1 MSLNRKS
8 KFHVIL
14 RKENKM
20 KSNIKQSGKPRA
32 FSIVELLTVMSIIV
46 ILFSLL
52 MPALALARRYAK
64 RVQQHAQFRSISA
77 GLELFSKPAS
87 EGGYGELPDSGR
99 YDDTGEAYC
108 GAMKLAEAM
117 VGQDL
122 LGFNPESLFQADGLN
137 PNLTSPDSV
146 LYPDQYT
153 TPPVPTTTSY
163 PQWYIDNL
171 KSRKLNLEVE
181 GANVNTLQGIY
192 GNLPNGFGDLGDPA
206 DPNGGIVLCDVYG
219 RVKNIITGKRTGMPI
234 LYYKAN
240 VSRQMHV
247 WQPGTNDLNIYNYDD
262 NLDLVNLRLP
272 FAPTYYHPITIGGQA
287 TQDGGTSDPAIFYKN
302 MIRDKNVS
310 VIPRPVRP
318 DSYILISAG
327 FDGEYGT
334 DDDIFNFTQ

>member
-1 MSLNRKS
+1 MKT
-8 KFHVIL
+8 IL
-14 RKENKM
+14 
-20 KSNIKQSGKPRA
+20 KQSSKAKA

-52 MPALALARRYAK
+52 MPALAMARRYAK

-77 GLELFSKPAS
+77 GMELFSKPTS
-87 EGGYGELPDSGR
+87 EGGYGELPDSR
-99 YDDTGEAYC
+99 RLDDAGDISC

-122 LGFNPESLFQADGLN
+122 LGFNPKSLFQADGSN
-137 PNLTSPDSV
+137 PAGQTPEERD
-146 LYPDQYT
+146 LYPDDGTETGKQY
-153 TPPVPTTTSY
+153 PPYAP
-163 PQWYIDNL
+163 WYVENL
-171 KSRKLNLEVE
+171 RSRKLNLEID
-181 GANVNTLQGIY
+181 GANVNTLYGIY
-192 GNLPNGFGDLGDPA
+192 GNLPSGFGTLGDPG

-219 RVKNIITGKRTGMPI
+219 RVKNITTGRRTGMPI

-247 WQPGTNDLNIYNYDD
+247 FQFPDNDLNIYNYDD
-262 NLDLVNLRLP
+262 NFELVNLRLP
-272 FAPTYYHPITIGGQA
+272 FSANYYHPIAVSGQP
-287 TQDGGTSDPAIFYKN
+287 TQDSGTSDPEIFYKK

-318 DSYILISAG
+318 DSYILVSAG

-334 DDDIFNFTQ
+334 DDDIFNFVR